1 MISNI
6 IRIPKRSSSNY
17 LNNYWTIYEESYK
30 HENKLNEFSEN
41 YLLTGKMSKDD
52 VSQDIEKIYD
62 VRYNFYKNSSDY
74 VLSELISSYY
84 TKFFEKNDNI
94 LKETI
99 TEFYKNGKAS
109 NFIKIYL
116 KSCIDSDLSLIIRF
130 TYELNEV
137 LDKVSTDAELIKFQY
152 YLNKLLNV
160 IEKFDS
166 KDVYLKETIIL
177 RISNKYINKLTKF
190 INEKG
195 LSYLSNLSKQTIF
208 KNIFANDLLVRYFDQ
223 QMINNFNKM
232 IINKMIH
239 FSEEKLSD
247 SNYAAELFD
256 VINIMT
262 TINKINKTT
271 NQINDFNNEDI
282 NNFSNYIC
290 ASLYYFLNEKNFK
303 NVCDIIDFQYNNLP
317 NRLDFLSFYKYH
329 LQWRATNSLNYKYEN
344 KAYQHIIKLFV
355 DNEYK
360 KTIDN
365 IKNSLDDIFLSELM
379 NKEISDLKIT
389 VQSSEFKDVEFD
401 TKKVNVFITSNVI
414 WQDIKASNNFTNVK
428 NSKEVELYSKL
439 VSNYFDKKY
448 TRSDQKRLL
457 EISYDESFV
466 DISLGNSDIRL
477 PVTYLS
483 VLEMIGNNP
492 NSKLEDISRSINL
505 DIDKVTEII
514 KELQV
519 NNIVI
524 ENSNKFKFNDI
535 FLTANIVINMMQNKN
550 NKAIDIISEEIS
562 YDKDMLIDSVITKVC
577 KNKYVGT
584 ENKDYAYV
592 SYGRLIMVVRGE
604 LQRFFIPDEKNIRT
618 RLTRLVTL
626 GYLIED
632 KECNRFRY
640 IL

>member
-6 IRIPKRSSSNY
+6 IRIPERSSSNY
-17 LNNYWTIYEESYK
+17 LDNYWTIYEESYK

-41 YLLTGKMSKDD
+41 NLLSGKMSKDD
-52 VSQDIEKIYD
+52 VSQDLEKIYD
-62 VRYNFYKNSSDY
+62 VRYNFYKNTSDY
-74 VLSELISSYY
+74 VLSNLISSYY
-84 TKFFEKNDNI
+84 TKFFEKNENC
-94 LKETI
+94 LKETV
-99 TEFYKNGKAS
+99 TDFYKNGKAS

-116 KSCIDSDLSLIIRF
+116 KSCIDSDASLLNKF
-130 TYELNEV
+130 TYELNEI
-137 LDKVSTDAELIKFQY
+137 LEKVSSDAELIKFQY
-152 YLNKLLNV
+152 YLNKLLQV
-160 IEKFDS
+160 IEKFD
-166 KDVYLKETIIL
+166 KDSYLKKNIIFH
-177 RISNKYINKLTKF
+177 ISSKYIDKLTKF
-190 INEKG
+190 VNEKG

-208 KNIFANDLLVRYFDQ
+208 KNIFANDLLVKYFDDE
-223 QMINNFNKM
+223 IVNNFNKM

-239 FSEEKLSD
+239 FSEDKLSD
-247 SNYAAELFD
+247 SSYAVELFD
-256 VINIMT
+256 IINIIT
-262 TINKINKTT
+262 TINKIIKTT
-271 NQINDFNNEDI
+271 DQINDFNNEDI

-290 ASLYYFLNEKNFK
+290 ASLYYFLNENNFK
-303 NVCDIIDFQYNNLP
+303 NVCNIIDFQYNNLP

-329 LQWRATNSLNYKYEN
+329 LQWRATNKLNYEYEN

-379 NKEISDLKIT
+379 NKEISELSIT
-389 VQSSEFKDVEFD
+389 VQSPEFKDVEFD
-401 TKKVNVFITSNVI
+401 TEKVNVFITSNVI

-428 NSKEVELYSKL
+428 KSKEVELYSKL

-457 EISYDESFV
+457 EISNDESFV

-477 PVTYLS
+477 PLTYLS

-492 NSKLEDISRSINL
+492 SSELEDISRIVNL
-505 DIDKVTEII
+505 DVDKVTEIVR
-514 KELQV
+514 ELKV

-524 ENSNKFKFNDI
+524 ESASKFKFNDS
-535 FLTANIVINMMQNKN
+535 FLTANVVINMMQNKN
-550 NKAIDIISEEIS
+550 SKTVDIISEEIS

-577 KNKYVGT
+577 KTKYVGS

-604 LQRFFIPDEKNIRT
+604 LQRFFIPNEKNIRS

-632 KECNRFRY
+632 KKCNRFRY
-640 IL
+640 IP